1 MLAWRRV
8 RVVLFCLLR
17 FALELF
23 DGFFQLRDL
32 LAEFLGFR
40 QFIGQ
45 TTGIAVLGAGGRSKP
60 VGDSVQGAR
69 EILALPSGLSG
80 TLLCGLLTVLMI
92 ARLPQRLRGL
102 PHALADPLPF
112 EIPRGITGKVLRYE
126 LK

>member
-69 EILALPSGLSG
+69 EILKARAAEIDLVPFDDDRP
-80 TLLCGLLTVLMI
+80 LLDIDTPEDYSCT
-92 ARLPQRLRGL
+92 R
-102 PHALADPLPF
+102 PLW
-112 EIPRGITGKVLRYE
+112 
-126 LK
+126 